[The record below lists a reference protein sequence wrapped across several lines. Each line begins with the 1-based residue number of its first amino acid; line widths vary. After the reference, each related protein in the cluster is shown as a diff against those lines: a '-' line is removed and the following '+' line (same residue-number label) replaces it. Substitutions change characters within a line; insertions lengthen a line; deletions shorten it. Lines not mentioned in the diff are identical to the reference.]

1 MQPAVSGRGRLALA
15 SSSLWCVRIGHQ
27 TVIVTLHQYRD
38 GDAKTTVES
47 GERVVDQDTEEYF
60 HADELGPDEGWNQF
74 EHGDRVIQRRTVTYD
89 GVTEVSHPEGLEESG
104 DLPGTS
110 VQLVVDGRNEFVDG
124 VRVVEVAEAPA

>member
-1 MQPAVSGRGRLALA
+1 
-15 SSSLWCVRIGHQ
+15 
-27 TVIVTLHQYRD
+27 VIVTLHQYRD

-47 GERVVDQDTEEYF
+47 GERVVDQDTEGYF
-60 HADELGPDEGWNQF
+60 DADEIGPDEGWNQF

-124 VRVVEVAEAPA
+124 VRVVEVVEAPA